1 MDGKYNKYHGN
12 LPNVFGGV
20 GFSDGPKTDEEIEEL
35 LAAGKE
41 IEAKKEKIKK
51 ESYGIDFANVSH
63 LEEPRNFHFGWWPYV
78 SYEGKDPEN
87 DKLIIRQVVDR
98 EYIEENLH
106 ELVPAYVV
114 YYGIT
119 SWYDEFGFE
128 VKREVRRVNDDINE
142 IKNVKKPAVYIREN
156 GIIKKDGE
164 DICFDTGVRELPD
177 YDEKVGDLAYTII
190 ETTENISDYKGQTQ
204 ARKRLLKDKV
214 IKVNSDTPDEEILR
228 TFKGYT
234 DFMKA
239 LNNPKLDEYI
249 SKKYEEL
256 KKAIIIEKEV
266 LPLKKKLKKAEDDNK
281 VLEARNAGL
290 KAELE
295 KASEILKQ
303 IKSNRIGKIFF
314 GKKIED
320 KNDENKKGLK

>member
-1 MDGKYNKYHGN
+1 MYSNKDIISTMIEIDSEHN
-12 LPNVFGGV
+12 LQRLSRIGIN
-20 GFSDGPKTDEEIEEL
+20 SIIRELTNYSCIDEEKKLYCLEYAL
-35 LAAGKE
+35 RVRFE
-41 IEAKKEKIKK
+41 I
-51 ESYGIDFANVSH
+51 
-63 LEEPRNFHFGWWPYV
+63 
-78 SYEGKDPEN
+78 
-87 DKLIIRQVVDR
+87 
-98 EYIEENLH
+98 
-106 ELVPAYVV
+106 
-114 YYGIT
+114 
-119 SWYDEFGFE
+119 
-128 VKREVRRVNDDINE
+128 KREVRRVNDDINE
-142 IKNVKKPAVYIREN
+142 IKNVKKPTVYTREN

-190 ETTENISDYKGQTQ
+190 ETTENISDYKGQIQ

-239 LNNPKLDEYI
+239 LNNPELDEYI

-295 KASEILKQ
+295 KASKILKQ